1 MIPCD
6 VERAIDVMSVK
17 ICLMAMMCAITSL
30 SVFAQEP
37 SEPGLFT
44 TPFTLEEMQEKQVVF
59 ETDHGSIAIDLRPE
73 LAPNHVGLIMT
84 SVEDGAFDGT
94 TFHRMVQRGIV
105 QGGDPFTKDR
115 DRASDYGRGGLGLV
129 EAEFSDA
136 NHIRGTVSSVMV
148 PGDLAS
154 GGSQFLIC
162 VVPQSSLD
170 GHHSIWGQ
178 VVDGMDVVTRI
189 SETPVDADGRATERV
204 IIHSATIRDKPPPE
218 VPPFSV
224 ESDEEL
230 AAFRTVLT
238 TTLGRIVIEFYPDV
252 APNHV
257 RNFLRLTDAGVY
269 DGMGFHRV
277 VPGFVVQSGHLPT
290 RHDPLTDRQQRFIRS
305 LEPEFNETVHVR
317 GIVSMARLED
327 LASASTSFFI
337 CTDVAEELDGVYTAF
352 GVVVEGLDVVAAIE
366 ATPTNGETPID
377 RIEIIDAEVV
387 RR

>member
-1 MIPCD
+1 
-6 VERAIDVMSVK
+6 
-17 ICLMAMMCAITSL
+17 
-30 SVFAQEP
+30 
-37 SEPGLFT
+37 
-44 TPFTLEEMQEKQVVF
+44 
-59 ETDHGSIAIDLRPE
+59 
-73 LAPNHVGLIMT
+73 
-84 SVEDGAFDGT
+84 
-94 TFHRMVQRGIV
+94 
-105 QGGDPFTKDR
+105 
-115 DRASDYGRGGLGLV
+115 
-129 EAEFSDA
+129 
-136 NHIRGTVSSVMV
+136 
-148 PGDLAS
+148 
-154 GGSQFLIC
+154 LIC

-252 APNHV
+252 APSHV

-290 RHDPLTDRQQRFIRS
+290 RRDPLTDRQQRFIRN

>member
-1 MIPCD
+1 MIPCE
-6 VERAIDVMSVK
+6 VERSIDLMGVK
-17 ICLMAMMCAITSL
+17 TCLMATMCATVSL
-30 SVFAQEP
+30 SAFAQEP
-37 SEPGLFT
+37 SEPDLFT

-59 ETDHGSIAIDLRPE
+59 ETDHGVIAIDLRPE
-73 LAPNHVGLIMT
+73 LAPNHVGLVMT
-84 SVEDGAFDGT
+84 SVADGVFDGT

-105 QGGDPFTKDR
+105 QGGDPFTKDP
-115 DRASDYGRGGLGLV
+115 DRRSDYGQGGLGLV

-136 NHIRGTVSSVMV
+136 NHVRGTVSSVLV
-148 PGDLAS
+148 PGDLSS

-162 VVPQSSLD
+162 VVPQASLD
-170 GHHSIWGQ
+170 GHHTIWGQ

-189 SETPVDADGRATERV
+189 SETPVDADGRAADRV
-204 IIHSATIRDKPPPE
+204 TIQSASIRDKPPPE
-218 VPPFSV
+218 VPPFTV

-230 AAFRTVLT
+230 AAFRVVLT
-238 TTLGRIVIEFYPDV
+238 TTLGRIAIEFYPDI

-269 DGMGFHRV
+269 DGIEFHRV
-277 VPGFVVQSGHLPT
+277 VPGFVVQAGHLPT
-290 RHDPLTDRQQRFIRS
+290 RREPLTDRQQRYVRN
-305 LEPEFNETVHVR
+305 LEPEFNETAHVR

-327 LASASTSFFI
+327 PASASTSFFI

-366 ATPTNGETPID
+366 ATPTNGEAPID
-377 RIEIIDAEVV
+377 RMEITTAEVV